1 MGSPFT
7 VTSVSNYNSNP
18 PPDDGSQTAANR
30 VQWSTQKT
38 KLTDPIKTAFD
49 DSESATST
57 AFGKVMGGG
66 GITTTAVD
74 YTVTAS
80 DQGKFVKVTASGKTV
95 TTPDATVV
103 GSPFVFSVLNNSSG
117 NITLD
122 GSGSQTIDG
131 VSSFTIPAGAGVL
144 VNTDGTNWFTSGK
157 NFFQA
162 GAGINISTSTSPATI
177 SAVLNNYLSGLTM
190 STGGGSGN
198 MVIAAGVASDSTNTA
213 LMSFSGYTKTT
224 SSWIAGNGGGLDTG
238 AIGNNGWYHFY
249 LIQRPDTGAV
259 DAIFSLS
266 ASAPSLPTNY
276 TLYRRIGSAKTDSS
290 AHWIAFVQYG
300 DEFLWTSPSAD
311 INTTTLTAVPTNF
324 VLAGVPTGVK
334 VRAQITGTFSNAS
347 AGTAL
352 LIQSPDATG
361 AGPNLTTGLV
371 TSRVQVN
378 SIAIAFVD
386 TIRTD
391 TSAQITAYAS
401 AASSTLLVS
410 TRGWTDLRGKT

>member
-1 MGSPFT
+1 VPTAQIADGA
-7 VTSVSNYNSNP
+7 VTLAKMADLASGNFIVRHTASTGVP
-18 PPDDGSQTAANR
+18 QTGTFGAGFSLN
-30 VQWSTQKT
+30 
-38 KLTDPIKTAFD
+38 
-49 DSESATST
+49 TST
-57 AFGKVMGGG
+57 GEV
-66 GITTTAVD
+66 TTT
-74 YTVTAS
+74 
-80 DQGKFVKVTASGKTV
+80 
-95 TTPDATVV
+95 
-103 GSPFVFSVLNNSSG
+103 LNP
-117 NITLD
+117 TL
-122 GSGSQTIDG
+122 
-131 VSSFTIPAGAGVL
+131 VP
-144 VNTDGTNWFTSGK
+144 
-157 NFFQA
+157 
-162 GAGINISTSTSPATI
+162 
-177 SAVLNNYLSGLTM
+177 NYLSGLTM

-198 MVIAAGVASDSTNTA
+198 MVIAAGVANDSTNTS

-224 SSWIAGNGGGLDTG
+224 SSWVAGNGGGLDTG

-259 DAIFSLS
+259 DAIFSLN

-311 INTTTLTAVPTNF
+311 VSTTTLTAVPTNF

-361 AGPNLTTGLV
+361 TGPNLTTGLV